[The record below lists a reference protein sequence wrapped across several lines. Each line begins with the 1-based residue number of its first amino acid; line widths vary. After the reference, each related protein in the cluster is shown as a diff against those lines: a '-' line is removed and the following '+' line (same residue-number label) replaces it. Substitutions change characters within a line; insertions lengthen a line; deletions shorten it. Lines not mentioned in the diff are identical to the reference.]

1 MPATLSFRYWFVGFH
16 MFHLMVAA
24 SHVFAIPIAVSSP
37 LLFSSSSR
45 KNDIEIPYTE
55 SESRIRNE
63 HFVYEI
69 NGRRR
74 NFVSEM
80 SPKSFVS
87 EFS

>member
-45 KNDIEIPYTE
+45 KWH
-55 SESRIRNE
+55 RN
-63 HFVYEI
+63 FVYEI
-69 NGRRR
+69 RIPYTKLAFRIR
-74 NFVSEM
+74 NKWSETKFRLRIVSEIGR
-80 SPKSFVS
+80 
-87 EFS
+87 